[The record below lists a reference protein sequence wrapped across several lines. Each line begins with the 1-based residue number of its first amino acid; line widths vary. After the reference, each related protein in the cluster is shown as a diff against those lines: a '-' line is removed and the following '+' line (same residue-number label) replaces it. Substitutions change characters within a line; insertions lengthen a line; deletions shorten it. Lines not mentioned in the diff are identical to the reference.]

1 MSVATRSTANKLSFG
16 SGRMRD
22 FFRGALFC
30 VLVAGI
36 SILPISLRASVT
48 EMTGSKLRWGKGPI
62 SIHISSSFSPP
73 TSGIPAGSD
82 VLGALQHSLAK
93 WEDIADIEFK
103 LSRSDDLSVSPSGAA
118 GDGVSLITIAPVA
131 ENVLLFTKDRA
142 KASAITRVFFDR
154 QGRITEGDIV
164 LNPAFQ
170 FSTDNTFGTYD
181 LEAVFTHEIGHLLGL
196 GHSNIGSSV
205 MFDGVPL
212 NNFYEA
218 GRHLKALS
226 DHDVASIRALYGAG
240 ISDPDCCGV
249 LQGQFPI
256 SGNRV
261 KDVLIWAQDGKT
273 GAVTHAGNGSKN
285 GSFELNGMTLGSY
298 DILAQAND
306 ETGAALGAVW
316 LGSGAIDFG
325 TNKLSGK
332 PGSFA
337 QVGFRIEA
345 VGIEDQ
351 LSKRAISVGRG
362 HNYRLLVGGKGLD
375 MKGLSFGTTSSL
387 IVLKP
392 GSQAVQDFEGR
403 LPVVTLDLTIDNSV
417 PPGEYSL
424 FVESPT
430 GLRRYLVG
438 AISVE

>member
-1 MSVATRSTANKLSFG
+1 
-16 SGRMRD
+16 MRD

-62 SIHISSSFSPP
+62 SIEISSSFSPP

-82 VLGALQHSLAK
+82 VLGALQRSMAK

-103 LSRSDDLSVSPSGAA
+103 LSQSDDVSVSPSGVA

-142 KASAITRVFFDR
+142 KASAITRVFFDG

-218 GRHLKALS
+218 GKHLKALS

-249 LQGQFPI
+249 LQGQFQA
-256 SGNRV
+256 SGSKL
-261 KDVLIWAQDGKT
+261 KDVLIWAQDRKT
-273 GAVTHAGNGSKN
+273 GAVTHAGTAAKN
-285 GSFELNGMTLGSY
+285 SSFELNGMTLGSY

-306 ETGAALGAVW
+306 GTGAALGTVW
-316 LGSGAIDFG
+316 LGSGVIDFG
-325 TNKLSGK
+325 TNNLSAK
-332 PGSFA
+332 PSSFVA
-337 QVGFRIEA
+337 AGFRIEA
-345 VGIEDQ
+345 IGIENQ
-351 LSKRAISVGRG
+351 LSRRAVNVERG
-362 HNYRLLVGGKGLD
+362 HSYRLLVGGKGLD
-375 MKGLSFGTTSSL
+375 IKGLSFGTTSPL

-392 GSQAVQDFEGR
+392 GPQAVQDFEGG
-403 LPVVTLDLTIDNSV
+403 LTGVALDITVDNSV
-417 PPGEYSL
+417 STGEYSL
-424 FVESPT
+424 FVESPA
-430 GLRRYLVG
+430 GLRRYFVG

>member
-1 MSVATRSTANKLSFG
+1 
-16 SGRMRD
+16 MRD
-22 FFRGALFC
+22 FFRGALFF

-36 SILPISLRASVT
+36 IVLPTALRASVT

-62 SIHISSSFSPP
+62 SIHLSSSFSSP

-82 VLGALQHSLAK
+82 VLGALQRSLAK

-103 LSRSDDLSVSPSGAA
+103 LSRSEDLSVSPSGAT
-118 GDGVSLITIAPVA
+118 GDGISLITIAPVA
-131 ENVLLFTKDRA
+131 ENALLFTKDRA

-212 NNFYEA
+212 NNFFEA
-218 GRHLKALS
+218 GKHLKALS
-226 DHDVASIRALYGAG
+226 DHDIASIRGLYGAG

-249 LQGQFPI
+249 LQGQFPV
-256 SGNRV
+256 SGSKL
-261 KDVLIWAQDGKT
+261 KDVLIWAQDRKT
-273 GAVTHAGNGSKN
+273 GAVTHAGGASKN
-285 GSFELNGMTLGSY
+285 GSFELNGITLGAY

-306 ETGAALGAVW
+306 DTGAALGSVW
-316 LGSGAIDFG
+316 LGGGAIDFG
-325 TNKLSGK
+325 INKLSGK
-332 PGSFA
+332 PSGFA
-337 QVGFRIEA
+337 PVGFRIEA
-345 VGIEDQ
+345 IGIEDQ
-351 LSKRAISVGRG
+351 LSRRAVSVERG

-375 MKGLSFGTTSSL
+375 MKGLSFGTTSPL
-387 IVLKP
+387 ILLKP
-392 GSQAVQDFEGR
+392 GSEGVQYFEGG
-403 LPVVTLDLTIDNSV
+403 LLVVALDVSVDNSV
-417 PPGEYSL
+417 PTGEYSL
-424 FVESPT
+424 FVESPV
-430 GLRRYLVG
+430 GLRRYFVG